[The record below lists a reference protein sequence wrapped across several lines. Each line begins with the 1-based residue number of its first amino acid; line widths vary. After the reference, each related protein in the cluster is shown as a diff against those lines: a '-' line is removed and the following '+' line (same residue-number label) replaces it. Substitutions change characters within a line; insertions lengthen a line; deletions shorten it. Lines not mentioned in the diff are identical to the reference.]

1 MIFYITQVP
10 CKKCGQVSGCRETMG
25 RTALHNLVSGAGAD
39 GNDGNDYFI
48 IETYDEN
55 KRAKK
60 MYIFPHNLFLFL
72 SFLSFSSE
80 NTQWNGSKT

>member
-1 MIFYITQVP
+1 VYT
-10 CKKCGQVSGCRETMG
+10 
-25 RTALHNLVSGAGAD
+25 D

-80 NTQWNGSKT
+80 NTQWNGLKTMRGAWQEMESDEPKWGTGMPY

>member
-1 MIFYITQVP
+1 VYT
-10 CKKCGQVSGCRETMG
+10 
-25 RTALHNLVSGAGAD
+25 D
-39 GNDGNDYFI
+39 GNDGNDYSI

-60 MYIFPHNLFLFL
+60 MYIFPHNPFLFL

-80 NTQWNGSKT
+80 NTQWTGSKTELLKQDLNTSK